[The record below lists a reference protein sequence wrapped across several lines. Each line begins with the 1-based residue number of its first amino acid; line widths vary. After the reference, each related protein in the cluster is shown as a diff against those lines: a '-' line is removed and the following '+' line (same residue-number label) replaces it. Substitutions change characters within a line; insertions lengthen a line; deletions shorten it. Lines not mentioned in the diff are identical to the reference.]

1 MTGLSGRESSVIEA
15 IQVHSARQPT
25 RAGCDDVDVAQSMGV
40 GHPKGMMDG
49 QHRLRSATA
58 ADAGFLLDMLVEAV
72 NWHPERQLSRSTVA
86 ADPALARYI
95 DGWSRPNDLG
105 VIAEAASGPI
115 GAAWLRVFTADDPG
129 YGYLADDVPEL
140 SMAVAAA
147 WRGCGVGRSLLQEI
161 GDRARSA
168 GYRAISLSVERANFA
183 HRLYTSEGYQV
194 VERGADSDT
203 MVKELPPNR

>member
-1 MTGLSGRESSVIEA
+1 MSLWLPRLM
-15 IQVHSARQPT
+15 R
-25 RAGCDDVDVAQSMGV
+25 V
-40 GHPKGMMDG
+40 GHPEGMMDG
-49 QHRLRSATA
+49 EHRLRSATA

-72 NWHPERQLSRSTVA
+72 NWHSERRLSRSTVA

-95 DGWSRPNDLG
+95 DGWPRPNDLG

-147 WRGCGVGRSLLQEI
+147 WRGCGIGRSLLQEI
-161 GDRARSA
+161 AHRARSA
-168 GYRAISLSVERANFA
+168 GHRAISPSVERANFA
-183 HRLYTSEGYQV
+183 HHLYTSEGYQV
-194 VERGADSDT
+194 VERGPDSDT